1 MGTTI
6 LRKGFFVVD
15 DFRVINVIPRVESSE
30 EDNLHEV
37 DCFAIDKEL
46 DALEEAYF
54 KS

>member
-15 DFRVINVIPRVESSE
+15 DFRVINVIPRENGE

-46 DALEEAYF
+46 DDLEEAYF

>member
-15 DFRVINVIPRVESSE
+15 DFRVINVIPRVESNE
-30 EDNLHEV
+30 EDNLYEV